1 MYVNE
6 VSHISDGLYYFDEKV
21 EVKTFVHHPL
31 IPFDIMLRIL
41 IKSYPLIET
50 GFDLISTQ
58 DATRTNV
65 NIWKLFSRVT
75 GTTSDATD
83 GAQLEVV
90 KPNGI
95 DVLRLLGNNISV
107 SANNVA
113 SLGDPNGALD
123 SLTFYNDLMN
133 GGTINGDLLVSGS

>member
-1 MYVNE
+1 MQR
-6 VSHISDGLYYFDEKV
+6 LL
-21 EVKTFVHHPL
+21 TF
-31 IPFDIMLRIL
+31 
-41 IKSYPLIET
+41 
-50 GFDLISTQ
+50 G
-58 DATRTNV
+58 N
-65 NIWKLFSRVT
+65 FSRVT

-113 SLGDPNGALD
+113 RWAI
-123 SLTFYNDLMN
+123 LTVRL
-133 GGTINGDLLVSGS
+133 ILLHFIMT